1 VLKSRTQASSSN
13 GRAPDSKSGCW
24 GFESLLACHFNADQK
39 EAHRMFK
46 KIMDFFTDVKLE
58 LKKVVFPTK
67 KEVIGSTW
75 VVIVT
80 VLIAAF
86 FLGLV
91 DTGLGRLMTLA
102 FK

>member
-1 VLKSRTQASSSN
+1 MLK
-13 GRAPDSKSGCW
+13 K
-24 GFESLLACHFNADQK
+24 
-39 EAHRMFK
+39 M
-46 KIMDFFTDVKLE
+46 MDFFQEVKLE

-80 VLIAAF
+80 VLICAF

-91 DTGLGRLMTLA
+91 DSGLGRLMTLA

>member
-1 VLKSRTQASSSN
+1 MLKRIT
-13 GRAPDSKSGCW
+13 
-24 GFESLLACHFNADQK
+24 
-39 EAHRMFK
+39 
-46 KIMDFFTDVKLE
+46 DFIQEVKLE

-75 VVIVT
+75 VVITT
-80 VLIAAF
+80 VLICAF

-91 DTGLGRLMTLA
+91 DMGLGKLMTLA

>member
-1 VLKSRTQASSSN
+1 
-13 GRAPDSKSGCW
+13 
-24 GFESLLACHFNADQK
+24 
-39 EAHRMFK
+39 MFK
-46 KIMDFFTDVKLE
+46 KIVEFFEEVKLE

-75 VVIVT
+75 VVIIT
-80 VLIAAF
+80 VLIVAV

-91 DTGLGRLMTLA
+91 DLGLGRLMTLA

>member
-1 VLKSRTQASSSN
+1 V
-13 GRAPDSKSGCW
+13 
-24 GFESLLACHFNADQK
+24 K
-39 EAHRMFK
+39 EGLGMLRK
-46 KIMDFFTDVKLE
+46 LTEFFQEVKLE

-75 VVIVT
+75 VVITT
-80 VLIAAF
+80 VLICAF

-91 DTGLGRLMTLA
+91 DIGLGKMMTLA

>member
-1 VLKSRTQASSSN
+1 MVELRTPNPAAGGSSPSWPAIYPSIVQ
-13 GRAPDSKSGCW
+13 REVC
-24 GFESLLACHFNADQK
+24 
-39 EAHRMFK
+39 RMFK
-46 KIMDFFTDVKLE
+46 KIAEFFQEVKLE

-75 VVIVT
+75 VVIIT

-91 DTGLGRLMTLA
+91 DLGLGRLMTLA

>member
-1 VLKSRTQASSSN
+1 ML
-13 GRAPDSKSGCW
+13 
-24 GFESLLACHFNADQK
+24 
-39 EAHRMFK
+39 K
-46 KIMDFFTDVKLE
+46 KISEFFEEVKLE

-75 VVIVT
+75 VVITT

-91 DTGLGRLMTLA
+91 DLGLGRLMTLA

>member
-1 VLKSRTQASSSN
+1 
-13 GRAPDSKSGCW
+13 
-24 GFESLLACHFNADQK
+24 
-39 EAHRMFK
+39 MFK
-46 KIMDFFTDVKLE
+46 KIMEFFEEVKLE

-75 VVIVT
+75 VVITT

-91 DTGLGRLMTLA
+91 DLGLGRLMTLA

>member
-1 VLKSRTQASSSN
+1 
-13 GRAPDSKSGCW
+13 
-24 GFESLLACHFNADQK
+24 
-39 EAHRMFK
+39 MFK
-46 KIMDFFTDVKLE
+46 KITEFFQEVKLE

-75 VVIVT
+75 VVIIT

-86 FLGLV
+86 FLGVV
-91 DTGLGRLMTLA
+91 DIGLGKMITLA

>member
-1 VLKSRTQASSSN
+1 
-13 GRAPDSKSGCW
+13 
-24 GFESLLACHFNADQK
+24 
-39 EAHRMFK
+39 MFK
-46 KIMDFFTDVKLE
+46 KIAEFFQEVKLE

-67 KEVIGSTW
+67 KEVMGSTW

-80 VLIAAF
+80 VLIAAV

-91 DTGLGRLMTLA
+91 DMGLGRLMTLA

>member
-1 VLKSRTQASSSN
+1 MLRKLT
-13 GRAPDSKSGCW
+13 
-24 GFESLLACHFNADQK
+24 E
-39 EAHRMFK
+39 
-46 KIMDFFTDVKLE
+46 FFQEVKLE

-75 VVIVT
+75 VVITT
-80 VLIAAF
+80 VLICAF

-91 DTGLGRLMTLA
+91 DIGLGKMMTLA

>member
-1 VLKSRTQASSSN
+1 
-13 GRAPDSKSGCW
+13 
-24 GFESLLACHFNADQK
+24 
-39 EAHRMFK
+39 MFK
-46 KIMDFFTDVKLE
+46 KIVEFFEEVKLE

-75 VVIVT
+75 VVITT

-91 DTGLGRLMTLA
+91 DMGLGRLMTLA

>member
-1 VLKSRTQASSSN
+1 
-13 GRAPDSKSGCW
+13 
-24 GFESLLACHFNADQK
+24 
-39 EAHRMFK
+39 MFK
-46 KIMDFFTDVKLE
+46 KILVFFQEVKLE

-91 DTGLGRLMTLA
+91 DMGLGKLMTLA

>member
-1 VLKSRTQASSSN
+1 
-13 GRAPDSKSGCW
+13 
-24 GFESLLACHFNADQK
+24 
-39 EAHRMFK
+39 MFK
-46 KIMDFFTDVKLE
+46 KIVEFFEEVKLE

-75 VVIVT
+75 VVITT

-91 DTGLGRLMTLA
+91 DLGLGKLMTLA

>member
-1 VLKSRTQASSSN
+1 
-13 GRAPDSKSGCW
+13 
-24 GFESLLACHFNADQK
+24 
-39 EAHRMFK
+39 MFK
-46 KIMDFFTDVKLE
+46 KISEFFEEVKLE

-75 VVIVT
+75 VVIIT

-91 DTGLGRLMTLA
+91 DLGLGRLMTLA

>member
-1 VLKSRTQASSSN
+1 
-13 GRAPDSKSGCW
+13 
-24 GFESLLACHFNADQK
+24 
-39 EAHRMFK
+39 MFK
-46 KIMDFFTDVKLE
+46 KIAEFFQEVKLE

-86 FLGLV
+86 FLWIADMAVGNIISR
-91 DTGLGRLMTLA
+91 TIMSR
-102 FK
+102 

>member
-1 VLKSRTQASSSN
+1 
-13 GRAPDSKSGCW
+13 
-24 GFESLLACHFNADQK
+24 
-39 EAHRMFK
+39 MFK
-46 KIMDFFTDVKLE
+46 KIAVFFEEVKLE

-75 VVIVT
+75 VVITT

-91 DTGLGRLMTLA
+91 DLGLGKLMTLA

>member
-1 VLKSRTQASSSN
+1 M
-13 GRAPDSKSGCW
+13 
-24 GFESLLACHFNADQK
+24 FNKIAEFFK
-39 EAHRMFK
+39 EVM
-46 KIMDFFTDVKLE
+46 LE

-75 VVIVT
+75 VVIIT

-91 DTGLGRLMTLA
+91 DMALGKIITLA
-102 FK
+102 FLNK

>member
-1 VLKSRTQASSSN
+1 
-13 GRAPDSKSGCW
+13 
-24 GFESLLACHFNADQK
+24 
-39 EAHRMFK
+39 MFK

-91 DTGLGRLMTLA
+91 DSGLGRLMTLA